1 MNPDNILFKTWFQVA
16 ASVAIGGIVVGV
28 MTYRSGGRVTVN
40 RATYEDTDNSHVIDR
55 QDRYIR
61 TTVTKRK
68 IEKNNNNG
76 GGGGG
81 GRTGGDIRTAVAAD
95 RFKRKITS
103 TSSPCIMY

>member
-1 MNPDNILFKTWFQVA
+1 
-16 ASVAIGGIVVGV
+16 

-40 RATYEDTDNSHVIDR
+40 RATYEDSSNSSVIDR

-81 GRTGGDIRTAVAAD
+81 TSRGGHSHSGSRGS
-95 RFKRKITS
+95 F
-103 TSSPCIMY
+103 